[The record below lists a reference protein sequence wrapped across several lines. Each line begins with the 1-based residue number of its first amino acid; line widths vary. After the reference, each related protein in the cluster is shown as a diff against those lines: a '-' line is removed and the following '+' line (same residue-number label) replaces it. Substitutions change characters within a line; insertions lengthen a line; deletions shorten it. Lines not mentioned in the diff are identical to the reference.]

1 MSKQARSGDKT
12 RTAGV
17 TLPFLPFVYPPPLGE
32 FRTPVTFTR
41 LPEVRKRGAA
51 RRIQCEPGRRNFQ
64 KERLWMCGG
73 KFEES
78 DESPVFTLEPTAT
91 VGRNL

>member
-17 TLPFLPFVYPPPLGE
+17 TLPFLPFVYSLPLGE

-41 LPEVRKRGAA
+41 LPEV
-51 RRIQCEPGRRNFQ
+51 
-64 KERLWMCGG
+64 
-73 KFEES
+73 S
-78 DESPVFTLEPTAT
+78 
-91 VGRNL
+91 